1 MVIVMKKP
9 LHGVGINDASY
20 QVRARANNN
29 IFKCPFYKTW
39 SDMIRRCYDKK
50 YHLRQPTYA
59 GCSIC
64 DEWISFMSFRSWMIK
79 QDWKGNQLDKDI
91 ILTGNKVYS
100 PDFCAFVSKDT
111 NVFPQDS
118 AAIRG
123 KWPVGVSFHKKA
135 GKFMAECGNP
145 ITKKREYLGLF
156 LTPEEAHLAWRKRKH
171 ELACQLADIQSDA
184 RVADSLRIMYL
195 Q

>member
-1 MVIVMKKP
+1 MKKP
-9 LHGVGINDASY
+9 LHGVGINDANY
-20 QVRARANNN
+20 QVRSRSNNN

-39 SDMIRRCYDKK
+39 ADMIRRCYDKK

-64 DEWISFMSFRSWMIK
+64 NEWISFMSFRSWMIK
-79 QDWKGNQLDKDI
+79 QDWKGKQLDKDI
-91 ILTGNKVYS
+91 ISTGNKVYS

-123 KWPVGVSFHKKA
+123 KWPVGVSFHKKS

-145 ITKKREYLGLF
+145 ITKKKEYLGLF
-156 LTPEEAHLAWRKRKH
+156 ESPEEAHSAWRKRKH
-171 ELACQLADIQSDA
+171 EIACNLADIQSDA
-184 RVADSLRIMYL
+184 RVAESLRIMYL